1 MSEDVVDYISK
12 CDRCQKSRIN
22 KLQKGS
28 EDLHPIPVLRKVWS
42 QVGIDIMTMKKV
54 GEYRYL
60 ITGMDYF
67 SKNLEMRALK
77 TKLAREVAQFIYED
91 IICRWGSP
99 DVIITDQGREFCNAI
114 NDELM
119 ERAHC
124 KHRITSSYHPQSN
137 GLVERKNRTT
147 TIFLLKNMDCQDDW
161 VDMIPTMMGSHR
173 HTVHSTTNIEPS
185 AILLGRKPTLATDML
200 LRSEDYFNR
209 ELQDEEIEEIKN
221 GNYTEILKQL
231 NFVRQNVFN
240 TTSQNISMAQVSQKK
255 YYDIRHSRNFKFAKN
270 DIVIKFLPRNSERK
284 GGKLEDKFSG
294 PYVIDEITDLGIAR
308 LCTFKGKVLKKG
320 VPIKQLQKYNKEDD
334 EGNYSNTSSD
344 TENEDQQR
352 KRRRVSPNSESSKSV
367 TPAKQDQPSVKQS
380 VTPTKQDQ
388 PSVKQSVTP
397 AKQDQPSVKQSVTPA
412 KQDQPSVKQSVTPT
426 KQDQPSVKQSVT
438 PAKQDQ
444 PSVKQ
449 SVTQNTIN
457 DKELFTQKPTSHA
470 STKHNKKKKIILT
483 PMKSPITQIKG
494 GIKKLQPQKR
504 KFLFQNFT
512 NKKR

>member
-1 MSEDVVDYISK
+1 MQKELLESAHVNDGGHCGINRSRKILTARCFWEGMSEDVVDYISK

-28 EDLHPIPVLRKVWS
+28 EDLHPIPVPRKVWS
-42 QVGIDIMTMKKV
+42 QVRIDIMTMKKV

-77 TKLAREVAQFIYED
+77 TKSAREVAQFIYED
-91 IICRWGSP
+91 IICRWGSS
-99 DVIITDQGREFCNAI
+99 DIIITDQGREFCNAI

-137 GLVERKNRTT
+137 GLVERQNRTT
-147 TIFLLKNMDCQDDW
+147 TNFLLKNMDCQDDW

-185 AILLGRKPTLATDML
+185 AILLGCKPTLAMDML

-209 ELQDEEIEEIKN
+209 ELQDEEIEEIEN

-231 NFVRQNVFN
+231 NFVRQSVFN
-240 TTSQNISMAQVSQKK
+240 TTSQNISTAQVSQKK

-352 KRRRVSPNSESSKSV
+352 KRR
-367 TPAKQDQPSVKQS
+367 
-380 VTPTKQDQ
+380 
-388 PSVKQSVTP
+388 
-397 AKQDQPSVKQSVTPA
+397 
-412 KQDQPSVKQSVTPT
+412 
-426 KQDQPSVKQSVT
+426 
-438 PAKQDQ
+438 
-444 PSVKQ
+444 
-449 SVTQNTIN
+449 
-457 DKELFTQKPTSHA
+457 
-470 STKHNKKKKIILT
+470 
-483 PMKSPITQIKG
+483 
-494 GIKKLQPQKR
+494 
-504 KFLFQNFT
+504 
-512 NKKR
+512 

>member
-1 MSEDVVDYISK
+1 MNDGGHCGINRSRKILTARCFWEGMSEDVVDYISK

-42 QVGIDIMTMKKV
+42 QVGIDIMMMKKV

-67 SKNLEMRALK
+67 SKNLEMCALK
-77 TKLAREVAQFIYED
+77 TKSAREVAQFIYED

-99 DVIITDQGREFCNAI
+99 NVIITDQGREFCNAI

-119 ERAHC
+119 EHAHC

-137 GLVERKNRTT
+137 GLVERQNKTT
-147 TIFLLKNMDCQDDW
+147 TNFLLKNMNCQDDW

-185 AILLGRKPTLATDML
+185 AILLGRKPTLAMDML

-209 ELQDEEIEEIKN
+209 ELQDEEIEEIEN
-221 GNYTEILKQL
+221 GNYTEILKLL
-231 NFVRQNVFN
+231 NFVRQSVFN
-240 TTSQNISMAQVSQKK
+240 TTSQNISTAQVSQKK
-255 YYDIRHSRNFKFAKN
+255 YYDIRHSRNFKFTKN
-270 DIVIKFLPRNSERK
+270 DIMIKFLPRNSERK

-294 PYVIDEITDLGIAR
+294 PYVIDEIMDLGIAR
-308 LCTFKGKVLKKG
+308 LRTFKGKVLKKG

-367 TPAKQDQPSVKQS
+367 TPAKQDQPSV
-380 VTPTKQDQ
+380 
-388 PSVKQSVTP
+388 
-397 AKQDQPSVKQSVTPA
+397 
-412 KQDQPSVKQSVTPT
+412 
-426 KQDQPSVKQSVT
+426 
-438 PAKQDQ
+438 
-444 PSVKQ
+444 
-449 SVTQNTIN
+449 
-457 DKELFTQKPTSHA
+457 
-470 STKHNKKKKIILT
+470 
-483 PMKSPITQIKG
+483 
-494 GIKKLQPQKR
+494 
-504 KFLFQNFT
+504 
-512 NKKR
+512 

>member
-1 MSEDVVDYISK
+1 MVSNVWVPIIVDHGKQKELLESAHVNDGGHCGINRSRKILTARCFWEGMSEDVVDYISK

-28 EDLHPIPVLRKVWS
+28 EDLHPIPVPRKVWS
-42 QVGIDIMTMKKV
+42 QVGIDIMMMKKV

-60 ITGMDYF
+60 IRGMDYF
-67 SKNLEMRALK
+67 SKNLEMRTLK
-77 TKLAREVAQFIYED
+77 TKSAREVAQFIYED

-137 GLVERKNRTT
+137 GLVERQNRTT
-147 TIFLLKNMDCQDDW
+147 TNFLLKNMDCQDDW
-161 VDMIPTMMGSHR
+161 VDMIPTMTGSHR
-173 HTVHSTTNIEPS
+173 HTVHCTTNIEPS
-185 AILLGRKPTLATDML
+185 AILLGRKPTLATDMM

-209 ELQDEEIEEIKN
+209 ELQDEEIEEMDN

-231 NFVRQNVFN
+231 NFVRQSVFN
-240 TTSQNISMAQVSQKK
+240 TTSQNISTAQVSQKK
-255 YYDIRHSRNFKFAKN
+255 YYDIRHLRNFKFAKN

-308 LCTFKGKVLKKG
+308 LRTFKGKVLKKG

-334 EGNYSNTSSD
+334 KGNYSNTSSD

-352 KRRRVSPNSESSKSV
+352 KRRRVSPDSESSKSV
-367 TPAKQDQPSVKQS
+367 TPAKQDQPVCNSRETRSAICKTVCNSRETRSAVCKTVCNS
-380 VTPTKQDQ
+380 RETRSAVCKTVCNSRETRSAVCKTVCN
-388 PSVKQSVTP
+388 SRETRSAICKTVCNSCETRSAVCKTVCNS
-397 AKQDQPSVKQSVTPA
+397 
-412 KQDQPSVKQSVTPT
+412 
-426 KQDQPSVKQSVT
+426 
-438 PAKQDQ
+438 
-444 PSVKQ
+444 
-449 SVTQNTIN
+449 
-457 DKELFTQKPTSHA
+457 EY
-470 STKHNKKKKIILT
+470 NK
-483 PMKSPITQIKG
+483 
-494 GIKKLQPQKR
+494 
-504 KFLFQNFT
+504 
-512 NKKR
+512 

>member
-1 MSEDVVDYISK
+1 MVSNAWVPIIVDHGMQKELLESAHLNDGGHCGINRSRKILTARCFWEGMSEDVVDYISK

-28 EDLHPIPVLRKVWS
+28 EDLHPIPVPRKVWS
-42 QVGIDIMTMKKV
+42 QVGIDIMTMKMV

-77 TKLAREVAQFIYED
+77 TKSAREVAQFIYED

-99 DVIITDQGREFCNAI
+99 DIINTDQGHEFCNAI

-137 GLVERKNRTT
+137 GLVERQNRTT
-147 TIFLLKNMDCQDDW
+147 TNFLLKNMDCQDDW

-185 AILLGRKPTLATDML
+185 AILLGRKPTLAMNML

-209 ELQDEEIEEIKN
+209 ELQDEEIEEIEN

-231 NFVRQNVFN
+231 NFVRQSVFN
-240 TTSQNISMAQVSQKK
+240 TTSQNISTAQVSQKK

-308 LCTFKGKVLKKG
+308 LGTFKGKVLKKG

-334 EGNYSNTSSD
+334 EGN
-344 TENEDQQR
+344 
-352 KRRRVSPNSESSKSV
+352 
-367 TPAKQDQPSVKQS
+367 
-380 VTPTKQDQ
+380 
-388 PSVKQSVTP
+388 
-397 AKQDQPSVKQSVTPA
+397 
-412 KQDQPSVKQSVTPT
+412 
-426 KQDQPSVKQSVT
+426 
-438 PAKQDQ
+438 
-444 PSVKQ
+444 
-449 SVTQNTIN
+449 
-457 DKELFTQKPTSHA
+457 
-470 STKHNKKKKIILT
+470 
-483 PMKSPITQIKG
+483 
-494 GIKKLQPQKR
+494 
-504 KFLFQNFT
+504 
-512 NKKR
+512 